1 MNHRK
6 LMLAAVLLLAAPTSA
21 YADAIDGDWCSA
33 DGQHMTIKGDDITTP
48 DGNQI
53 KGNYT
58 RHAFDYVVPAGEA
71 GAGETIRILLRSG
84 YLALSHQGPADA
96 RGSLVLHG
104 ISSLKEWRRCANRT
118 S

>member
-71 GAGETIRILLRSG
+71 GAAASCYAADI
-84 YLALSHQGPADA
+84 SH
-96 RGSLVLHG
+96 
-104 ISSLKEWRRCANRT
+104 CRT
-118 S
+118 KGRPMREAHWCSTGFRP